1 VQDRIYTLFNE
12 NMAPLSEGSSM
23 GYTESGKREELFDHS
38 GRMILL
44 RRTSSSS
51 EKVEEEGGVDM
62 PGRLPDIK
70 GKGRD
75 MEGEVMG
82 YVSFR
87 FDTEETLGPRD
98 AEVIY
103 WYVLPTSSVMAPI
116 YHFTSRLEI

>member
-1 VQDRIYTLFNE
+1 
-12 NMAPLSEGSSM
+12 M

-44 RRTSSSS
+44 RRTTSS
-51 EKVEEEGGVDM
+51 ERVEEEGGVDM

-75 MEGEVMG
+75 MEGEVVG

-103 WYVLPTSSVMAPI
+103 WYVLLQPSYPACDVPLRERKRAA
-116 YHFTSRLEI
+116 Y

>member
-1 VQDRIYTLFNE
+1 
-12 NMAPLSEGSSM
+12 
-23 GYTESGKREELFDHS
+23 
-38 GRMILL
+38 
-44 RRTSSSS
+44 
-51 EKVEEEGGVDM
+51 VEEEGGVDM

-75 MEGEVMG
+75 MEGEVVG

>member
-1 VQDRIYTLFNE
+1 
-12 NMAPLSEGSSM
+12 M

-44 RRTSSSS
+44 RRTTSS

-75 MEGEVMG
+75 LDMEGEVVG

-103 WYVLPTSSVMAPI
+103 WYVPQLFCHSST
-116 YHFTSRLEI
+116 TSRSRLDIQRMREVY